1 MWWCDDASSGGVAIS
16 EKNISVVAPM
26 AIATITAKEKNLVL
40 DSMKDTHPEIQPGNV
55 YHRRFFFAEKNIW
68 VANIW

>member
-1 MWWCDDASSGGVAIS
+1 
-16 EKNISVVAPM
+16 M